1 MNRKE
6 IEDRARIL
14 VDKVMTDKKIGTLAN
29 KMRTYDKVLFNHCM
43 NVAFIMAQICYL
55 NKFPKSE
62 RFNLTAAALLHDV
75 GKLNIPQNILQKD
88 GNLEMEEFQIMKDHV
103 SEGVSLLRKYEI
115 SEEIVKIIAC
125 HHERLDGSGYP
136 HGYTRFEIPEA
147 SKLLAAV
154 DAYDA
159 LTAVRPYG
167 KVYTDRDALCIME
180 GEGLHELRHINFIK
194 ECPAI

>member
-14 VDKVMTDKKIGTLAN
+14 VDKVMTDNTIGTLAN

-55 NKFPKSE
+55 NKFPKNE
-62 RFNLTAAALLHDV
+62 RYNYVAAALLHDI
-75 GKLNIPQNILQKD
+75 GKLKIPLTVLQKD
-88 GNLEMEEFQIMKDHV
+88 GNLTEEEYQVMKNHV
-103 SEGVSLLRKYEI
+103 AEGVSLLRKYEI
-115 SEEIVKIIAC
+115 SEEIIKIIAS

-136 HGYTRFEIPEA
+136 SGLRRFEIPEG
-147 SKLLAAV
+147 SKLLATI

-167 KVYTDRDALCIME
+167 KVYTDRDALEMLEAE
-180 GEGLHELRHINFIK
+180 GQYELRHINFIK